1 MPPNHHQ
8 VRAFAYVVR
17 EGSFSAA
24 AKSLSVSQ
32 SAVTQHVANLERRVG
47 SKLLVRARQGV
58 ELTRTGRE
66 LFEFAERLVTLETLI
81 EERIGGYSD
90 LSHGQLSV
98 IANAPQPALRLISTY
113 GMRYPEIEVDFA
125 LHDWTSA
132 MSLLRA
138 NHVDI
143 GIITAPARSDD
154 LYVHKMTEAKYVLYC
169 RSDHPL
175 AQKTDVKLE
184 DLIHEVLLLP
194 ERGSL
199 TQRVVTDCLQKHGIQ
214 PRRTQKTTTFP
225 VMKEAILESVG
236 VGIFLENSAADETRL
251 VERAI
256 IEMPQTFDTCLV
268 VPKHKLELRLIQSF
282 VQLEKD
288 YAMAN
293 AAPSHGRAQ
302 TPR

>member
-8 VRAFAYVVR
+8 VRAFANVVR

-24 AKSLSVSQ
+24 AQSLSVSQ

-66 LFEFAERLVTLETLI
+66 LFELAERFVILENLI

-90 LSHGQLSV
+90 LSRGQLSV
-98 IANAPQPALRLISTY
+98 IANAPQPALRLISAY
-113 GMRYPEIEVDFA
+113 GKRYPNIQVDFA

-132 MSLLRA
+132 MSLLRSSHA
-138 NHVDI
+138 DL
-143 GIITAPARSDD
+143 GIITAPERSED
-154 LYVHKMTEAKYVLYC
+154 LYVHKMTQAKYVLYC

-175 AQKTDVKLE
+175 ALERHVKLQ
-184 DLIHEVLLLP
+184 DFMHEVLLLP

-199 TQRVVTDCLQKHGIQ
+199 TQRVVTDCLQKHRIQ
-214 PRRTQKTTTFP
+214 PRRIQKTTTFP
-225 VMKEAILESVG
+225 VMKEAILEGVG
-236 VGIFLENSAADETRL
+236 VGIFLENSASDETRL
-251 VERAI
+251 VKRAI
-256 IEMPQTFDTCLV
+256 VEMPQTFDTCLV
-268 VPKHKLELRLIQSF
+268 VPKQKLELRLIQSF

-288 YAMAN
+288 VALAN
-293 AAPSHGRAQ
+293 KAR
-302 TPR
+302 